1 MGIVSHDNPQKVTAI
16 GHCKLNMTQFDSVVG
31 RSGVAVE
38 IIHHLDDTLLEK
50 ELTIPVSDTVKEQ
63 SNETVPEPKPAKEQ
77 KHEFPELTTEEIDN
91 LFIKSIKSVNNIELP
106 HLHLHLC
113 HMLTKCTI

>member
-1 MGIVSHDNPQKVTAI
+1 MA
-16 GHCKLNMTQFDSVVG
+16 QFDSVVG

-38 IIHHLDDTLLEK
+38 IIHHLDDTLLEKK

-77 KHEFPELTTEEIDN
+77 KHELPELTTEEIDN

-106 HLHLHLC
+106 TPASTF
-113 HMLTKCTI
+113 MSYVNKNVPSSITMKKTSWKKASKF

>member
-1 MGIVSHDNPQKVTAI
+1 
-16 GHCKLNMTQFDSVVG
+16 MTQFDSVVG

-38 IIHHLDDTLLEK
+38 IIHHLDDTLLEKK

-77 KHEFPELTTEEIDN
+77 KHELPELTTEEIDN